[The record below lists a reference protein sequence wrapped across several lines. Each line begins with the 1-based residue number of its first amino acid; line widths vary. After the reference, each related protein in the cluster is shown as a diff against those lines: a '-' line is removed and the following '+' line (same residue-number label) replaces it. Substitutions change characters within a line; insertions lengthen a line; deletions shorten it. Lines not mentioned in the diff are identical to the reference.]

1 MASNS
6 CLQQL
11 GEVEFTPEERGEI
24 FTPLLDWDS
33 TTVDKGKQP
42 KIHTNDE
49 EEKTNV
55 KGTIFLNHNNENSLD
70 AEPFT
75 NAPTDPTGHASTVAA
90 QVDTIGALSPTP
102 LRVIKQSIK
111 NAIDPA
117 PAKGVIP
124 ADKADSTL
132 EKDMG
137 KSSQPTSD
145 MLVEFEDSIS
155 KFHHT
160 MQQLAK
166 VPWPYP
172 PPRGAKRRS
181 PMVDTTKHKRT
192 RPLPPSSNDKTM
204 MSSRKNTPAEVNVQP
219 RLGK

>member
-1 MASNS
+1 MNVWVRIHGIPTILVDNDAVAHQTGSSLGSLIGLVNQTVTRHIDENMISYLRVGCSIDIAKPLRRCVAIGSSGPTPQLCPIQYEQLPTMFHS
-6 CLQQL
+6 CD
-11 GEVEFTPEERGEI
+11 I
-24 FTPLLDWDS
+24 
-33 TTVDKGKQP
+33 VDKGKQP

-137 KSSQPTSD
+137 IHGY
-145 MLVEFEDSIS
+145 VE
-155 KFHHT
+155 T
-160 MQQLAK
+160 
-166 VPWPYP
+166 
-172 PPRGAKRRS
+172 
-181 PMVDTTKHKRT
+181 
-192 RPLPPSSNDKTM
+192 N
-204 MSSRKNTPAEVNVQP
+204 
-219 RLGK
+219 